1 MRKKIKAL
9 AEHGK
14 HLVKSSNEKESWALS
29 KQIKIFEELGNKR
42 IDEIQNLSEQ
52 IDFYSLT

>member
-1 MRKKIKAL
+1 MRKKMKAL

-14 HLVKSSNEKESWALS
+14 QLVKSSNEKESWTLS

>member
-1 MRKKIKAL
+1 MGNNQSNLAMKK
-9 AEHGK
+9 
-14 HLVKSSNEKESWALS
+14 SLS

-42 IDEIQNLSEQ
+42 IDEIHNLSEQ